1 MDNAVV
7 VRDLRKQ
14 YQTFLLD
21 DISFDVPKGY
31 ITGFIGPNGSG
42 KTTTIKSILS
52 YIRTDK
58 GDIEVLSEPLS
69 GSNAYLDKIG
79 VVMDTPFFVKEWK
92 VSDVEKSVRPFY
104 SQWDSTTFHDYLKRF
119 KIKDSLK
126 VKELSRGMGIKLM
139 LALALSHNP
148 ELMILDEPTSGLDPV
163 AREEICEILQDFVGD
178 DTKTVF
184 FSTHITSDLEQ
195 VADFIV
201 FLINGKVVY
210 QGEKDDLLEN
220 YVLIKGGTGDLD
232 LLSSY
237 HLIGLKK
244 HSTGFEAVGLK
255 SEMTEIS
262 DVFLIEPITLEKLI
276 IFFHRG
282 EVR

>member
-1 MDNAVV
+1 
-7 VRDLRKQ
+7 
-14 YQTFLLD
+14 
-21 DISFDVPKGY
+21 
-31 ITGFIGPNGSG
+31 
-42 KTTTIKSILS
+42 
-52 YIRTDK
+52 
-58 GDIEVLSEPLS
+58 
-69 GSNAYLDKIG
+69 
-79 VVMDTPFFVKEWK
+79 
-92 VSDVEKSVRPFY
+92 
-104 SQWDSTTFHDYLKRF
+104 
-119 KIKDSLK
+119 
-126 VKELSRGMGIKLM
+126 MGIKLM

-195 VADFIV
+195 IADFIV

-220 YVLIKGGTGDLD
+220 YVLIKGGTGDLG

-244 HSTGFEAVGLK
+244 HSTGFESVGLK